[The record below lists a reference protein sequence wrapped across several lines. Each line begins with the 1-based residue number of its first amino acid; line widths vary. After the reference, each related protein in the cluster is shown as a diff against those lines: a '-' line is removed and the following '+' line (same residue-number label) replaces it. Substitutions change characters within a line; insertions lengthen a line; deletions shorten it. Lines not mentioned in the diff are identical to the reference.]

1 MLKKIIAEYNKRNKI
16 QDFFIFLIKK
26 TYPKE
31 GFTHVKCKSTLF
43 TIKKNKQT
51 GNKLYVH
58 QQWNR

>member
-1 MLKKIIAEYNKRNKI
+1 M
-16 QDFFIFLIKK
+16 
-26 TYPKE
+26 YPKE

-43 TIKKNKQT
+43 TIKEKQT